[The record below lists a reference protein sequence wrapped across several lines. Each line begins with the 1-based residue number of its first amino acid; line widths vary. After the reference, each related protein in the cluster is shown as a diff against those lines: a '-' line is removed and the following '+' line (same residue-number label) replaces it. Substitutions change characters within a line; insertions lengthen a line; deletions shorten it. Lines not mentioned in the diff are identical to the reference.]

1 MNILTKANSLV
12 AGDRNDAYG
21 HPADDFARTAAIWS
35 DILGVPV
42 AAAQVGLCMFG
53 VKLSR
58 EDYRRQTSLSTC
70 RSSATLG
77 RRRVAMLQVLP

>member
-42 AAAQVGLCMFG
+42 AAAQVGLCMIG
-53 VKLSR
+53 VKLSC
-58 EDYRRQTSLSTC
+58 EDYRRQTSLS
-70 RSSATLG
+70 RSYFNLGSATK
-77 RRRVAMLQVLP
+77 RSVAATS